1 MTMATLDHLRARLG
15 AALAILVAPVA
26 LVIAPAPAIAQAPST
41 SAPVIAAAP
50 VPAAAPVRPVSDTAN
65 ETSDAAANTQPAS
78 EPAAAS
84 LAEGSKDTAAAGSA
98 AYTPMKPTPGVGMPV
113 DGGLDVQKQFSPVG
127 RYAFGF
133 HYALLWVMGLIS
145 LFVLLLLVYVMW
157 RFRAK
162 AHPVPSR
169 TTHNT
174 TLEVAWTL
182 IPVLVLIGIA
192 IPSISLLSQQYRSPP
207 KDAVTIKA
215 SGYQWYWGYSYP
227 DNGDFEVISN
237 MLPEAEARK
246 RGEPNLLAVDNRMVV
261 PAGVPL
267 RIQVTG
273 KDVIHSFAVPSLWF
287 KMDAI
292 PGRLNERT
300 LFIEKPGVYYG
311 QCSELCGVR
320 HAYMPIAVEALP
332 MPQWR
337 AWIRAQ
343 GGTFK
348 DEAAPVA
355 APSVAPLQDPESAVP
370 NAPGAGAPP
379 VAPAT
384 PVPAA

>member
-1 MTMATLDHLRARLG
+1 MAQS
-15 AALAILVAPVA
+15 AAVPANSANAPQPA
-26 LVIAPAPAIAQAPST
+26 GNIAENANQTADTAANAVSAQGQ
-41 SAPVIAAAP
+41 
-50 VPAAAPVRPVSDTAN
+50 PAAAAVA
-65 ETSDAAANTQPAS
+65 Q
-78 EPAAAS
+78 
-84 LAEGSKDTAAAGSA
+84 GSKATAAAGSA
-98 AYTPMKPTPGVGMPV
+98 AYTPMKPTPGIGMPV
-113 DGGLDVQKQFSPVG
+113 DGGLDVQKQFSPSG
-127 RYAFGF
+127 RYAFKF
-133 HYALLWVMGLIS
+133 HTALLWVMGLIS
-145 LFVLLLLVYVMW
+145 LLVLVLLLYVMV

-174 TLEVAWTL
+174 ALEVAWTL
-182 IPVLVLIGIA
+182 VPVLILIGIA

-207 KDAVTIKA
+207 KDAITVKA
-215 SGYQWYWGYSYP
+215 TGYQWYWGYSYP

-237 MLPEAEARK
+237 MLPEDEAKR
-246 RGEPNLLAVDNRMVV
+246 RGEPEQLAVDNRMVV

-273 KDVIHSFAVPSLWF
+273 ADVIHSFAVPSLWF
-287 KMDAI
+287 KIDAV
-292 PGRLNERT
+292 PGRLNERVLT
-300 LFIEKPGVYYG
+300 IEKPGVYYG
-311 QCSELCGVR
+311 QCSELCGAR

-355 APSVAPLQDPESAVP
+355 APSVAPTQDPESAVP
-370 NAPGAGAPP
+370 GAAGAGAPP
-379 VAPAT
+379 TTTTAPVAPGT
-384 PVPAA
+384 PTPAA